1 MTKSTVA
8 SDGTGSHLLPDPRD
22 DLVEGVRERDRGLES
37 EDLLRLRR
45 GGDTMLHVVWERP
58 IRDVAEWLVPED
70 LRPDEPCQLQNR
82 GRRVGRKVEIV
93 VQGSLR
99 LHGQTD
105 PA

>member
-22 DLVEGVRERDRGLES
+22 DLVESVRERDSGRES
-37 EDLLRLRR
+37 EDLFRLRR
-45 GGDTMLHVVWERP
+45 GGNAVLHVVWKRP
-58 IRDVAEWLVPED
+58 FRDVAERLVPED

-93 VQGSLR
+93 VQGPLR
-99 LHGQTD
+99 LH
-105 PA
+105 